1 MNTSTLY
8 PVIET
13 GDVLEFEANGESV
26 TALVLLASE
35 ALILDLLDGSQPI
48 VARFEELGSFRRFQ
62 PESADYLSLA
72 A

>member
-1 MNTSTLY
+1 MFTSTIS

-26 TALVLLASE
+26 TALVLLAGD
-35 ALILDLLDGSQPI
+35 ALILDLLDGSMPI
-48 VARFEELGSFRRFQ
+48 VARMEELGEFRRFQ
-62 PESADYLSLA
+62 PETADYLSIA